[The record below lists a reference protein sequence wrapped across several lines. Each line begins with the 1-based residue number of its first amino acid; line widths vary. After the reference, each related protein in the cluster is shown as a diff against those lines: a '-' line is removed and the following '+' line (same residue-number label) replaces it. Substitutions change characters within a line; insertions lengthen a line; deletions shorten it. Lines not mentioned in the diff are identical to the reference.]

1 MWVKSE
7 YAGELAVL
15 SAWVSMLVPWNVA
28 FLTKAPVQSTVV
40 FLRFALFEAQF
51 RFPSE
56 IIVGN
61 QRADVAGV
69 LAETYPGTHFIGD
82 AFLALPSDAITFYE
96 SPQLQQAGL
105 AATGAAL
112 AFLAALALSVAL
124 YTREDAV
131 TDALDGREVQLM
143 GALLLAGAAGTA
155 VATAMYYAERG
166 IVGTPIPVGVL
177 VVGALGAVLL
187 RTERV

>member
-28 FLTKAPVQSTVV
+28 FLTKAPFDSTVV
-40 FLRFALFEAQF
+40 FLRFALFEVQF

-56 IIVGN
+56 LVFDG
-61 QRADVAGV
+61 QQLDVASA
-69 LAETYPGTHFIGD
+69 LAETYPGTHFLGD
-82 AFLALPSDAITFYE
+82 AFLALPTAAITFYE

-105 AATGAAL
+105 AATGGAL

-131 TDALDGREVQLM
+131 ADALDGREVQLM
-143 GALLLAGAAGTA
+143 GTLLLAGAAGTA
-155 VATAMYYAERG
+155 VATALYYLERG
-166 IVGTPIPVGVL
+166 LVGTPIPVGVL